1 LRDLTPDHDR
11 LTAADLFRSEQ
22 WQSGVDSQ
30 MVAAGSPRYS
40 SEVRLE
46 EIAIDVLVGRLWIVS
61 VLPNDSAVIALRFE
75 RNASSSRLHG

>member
-1 LRDLTPDHDR
+1 
-11 LTAADLFRSEQ
+11 
-22 WQSGVDSQ
+22 

-75 RNASSSRLHG
+75 RNA